1 MFNAT
6 NYLAIWG
13 AKNPALVKQQ
23 TFNRPEQNEKFL
35 ATMANVR
42 IKLRSGFV
50 PVAEVLESVGFRKVN
65 RYKYA

>member
-6 NYLAIWG
+6 NYMAIWG

-23 TFNRPEQNEKFL
+23 TFSTPEQNEKFL
-35 ATMANVR
+35 ATMATVR

-50 PVAEVLESVGFRKVN
+50 PVAEVLESVGFRKVRKF
-65 RYKYA
+65 RYA